1 MRKLI
6 VMLFAVLFSFS
17 VSGMLFA
24 EEPALDKDGKGTGMT
39 KVEKKEKKGKKDK
52 KDKKVKKEKK
62 VEKTEKA
69 K

>member
-6 VMLFAVLFSFS
+6 VMLFAILFSFS

-24 EEPALDKDGKGTGMT
+24 DEPVKDTGTKT
-39 KVEKKEKKGKKDK
+39 VEKKEAKKEKKGKKDK
-52 KDKKVKKEKK
+52 KEKKYKKVKKEKK
-62 VEKTEKA
+62 TEKA